1 MASKPK
7 SFTDPQRSTPI
18 GMMRYSIEFY
28 AAAVATDRAIG
39 DMDGYETFAP
49 TPVNYLIGHA
59 IELGLKA
66 YLLQQGVG
74 LDGIRKIGHE
84 LITAYDEAR
93 ARGLDNHFT
102 PKDGDISVLQT
113 LDALYSDKQFEYIE
127 TGAKTFPV
135 FGPLQQ
141 FARGL
146 LLGVTKS
153 IPKGEILLRDKYK
166 AGQILLR

>member
-1 MASKPK
+1 MANKPK

-28 AAAVATDRAIG
+28 AAAIATDRAIG
-39 DMDGYETFAP
+39 DMDGYEISAP

-74 LDGIRKIGHE
+74 LGGIRKIGHQ
-84 LITAYDEAR
+84 LCTAYDEAR
-93 ARGLDNHFT
+93 ARGLDNHFK

-113 LDALYSDKQFEYIE
+113 LDALYLDKQFEYIE
-127 TGAKTFPV
+127 TGLKTFPV
-135 FGPLQQ
+135 LD
-141 FARGL
+141 L
-146 LLGVTKS
+146 YSSSL
-153 IPKGEILLRDKYK
+153 
-166 AGQILLR
+166 AGCCSA